1 MNARFFTLVAI
12 IIAVA
17 LFRYLPHPPNV
28 SPIAAMALFAGAS
41 FSDKRAAFLV
51 PFVALFAGDL
61 LIGLHDTMVFVYFAF
76 GLTVLAG
83 FALRNTQRVSIL
95 AATVVGTS
103 VVFFLITNL
112 GVWLT
117 SALYP
122 MTLQGLAQAYAAG
135 IPFFQNTLLGNL
147 FFSALLFGGYAL
159 LRRRAGWMQAG
170 AVSRG
175 Q

>member
-12 IIAVA
+12 IIGVA

-28 SPIAAMALFAGAS
+28 SPIAAMALFAGAT
-41 FSDKRAAFLV
+41 FSDRRAAFLV
-51 PFVALFAGDL
+51 PLLALFAGDL

-76 GLTVLAG
+76 GLTVLVG
-83 FALRNTQRVSIL
+83 FALRNTQRVSVIT
-95 AATVVGTS
+95 ATVVGSS
-103 VVFFLITNL
+103 VVFFLLTNL

-117 SALYP
+117 SAIYP
-122 MTLQGLAQAYAAG
+122 MTMQGLSQAYAAG

-159 LRRRAGWMQAG
+159 LGKYAGWMRANS
-170 AVSRG
+170 VSHG
-175 Q
+175 

>member
-1 MNARFFTLVAI
+1 MNARFITLVAI

-41 FSDKRAAFLV
+41 FSDKRAALLV

-83 FALRNTQRVSIL
+83 FALRNTRRVSVI
-95 AATVVGTS
+95 AASVVGTS
-103 VVFFLITNL
+103 VVFFLLTNL

-159 LRRRAGWMQAG
+159 LRKRAGWMQAG
-170 AVSRG
+170 SVSHG
-175 Q
+175 

>member
-1 MNARFFTLVAI
+1 MNARFITLVAI
-12 IIAVA
+12 IISVA

-51 PFVALFAGDL
+51 PFAALFAGDL

-83 FALRNTQRVSIL
+83 FALRNTRRVSVI
-95 AATVVGTS
+95 AASVVGTS
-103 VVFFLITNL
+103 VVFFLLTNL

-122 MTLQGLAQAYAAG
+122 MTLQGLSQAYAAG

-159 LRRRAGWMQAG
+159 LRKRAGWMQADS
-170 AVSRG
+170 VSHG
-175 Q
+175 